1 MNTIK
6 RFAATVGTLA
16 LLVSAGACDNSNLT
30 ELNTNPNAP
39 EQVGP
44 ELLFPNGTSVAVD
57 LVRTSLE
64 LVPQGIGSTWPQYL
78 AEYQYPEISYYLFR
92 PTTADGLWNAFYIG
106 PLQDFAKALKQA
118 KDADRPNQIGP
129 ILVMRAWTYSYM
141 TGMWGNIPFTDAN
154 KADEGLITPTYDA
167 QQVVY
172 DSLLA
177 SLATAN
183 TVLTGSGTEFTFAG
197 RDPIAGYNGTPE
209 RWRRFANSLRAR
221 LGLNLSKV
229 NPARAQTE
237 VAAAIAAGGFTS
249 NTEDA
254 QINWPGNTTANA
266 NPWWAN
272 QLEGGGTRDD
282 ARFSVTFIDSLK
294 SLNDPRLPIFAR
306 PIQDPAGGFQGMPN
320 GIEAGDAGAWGT
332 KSSRLG
338 TQVFARAQPSYVMT
352 FAEYSFI
359 KAEAAERGW
368 IAGGAVAARQYYE
381 EGITASMQDWGVAA
395 AAITTYLAQ
404 PRIQYAGTGTTNPAG
419 IAQIILQKW
428 IAAFTAGF
436 ESWSE
441 WRRTGCPSL
450 TPAVEAR
457 TNPAS
462 IPRRVIYPQTEQS
475 FNNTNLQAAIT
486 AQGGQE
492 LTNRLWIDPAG
503 TSFCP

>member
-6 RFAATVGTLA
+6 RFAAASGTLA
-16 LLVSAGACDNSNLT
+16 LLVSAGACDNGKLT
-30 ELNTNPNAP
+30 DLNRNPNAP
-39 EQVGP
+39 EQVSP

-78 AEYQYPEISYYLFR
+78 SEYQYPEISYYVFR
-92 PTTADGLWNAFYIG
+92 PTTADGLWNAFYTG
-106 PLQDFAKALKQA
+106 PLQDFRKALKA
-118 KDADRPNQIGP
+118 AEDAGHSNRIGP
-129 ILVMRAWTYSYM
+129 LLVMRAWTYSYM
-141 TGMWGNIPFTDAN
+141 TGMWGDIPFTDAN
-154 KADEGLITPTYDA
+154 RADDGVITPTYDA

-177 SLATAN
+177 SLARAN
-183 TVLTGSGTEFTFAG
+183 TVLTNSGTELTFAG
-197 RDPIAGYNGTPE
+197 RDPIAGYNGDPA

-221 LGLNLSKV
+221 LGLNLSKAT
-229 NPARAQTE
+229 PARAQAE

-249 NTEDA
+249 NTDDA
-254 QINWPGNTTANA
+254 QINWPGNTTGNS

-306 PIQDPAGGFQGMPN
+306 PIQAAPNDFQGMPN
-320 GIEAGDAGAWGT
+320 GIEAGAAGAWGT
-332 KSSRLG
+332 RSSRLG
-338 TQVFARAQPSYVMT
+338 PTVFARAQPSYVMT

-368 IAGGAVAARQYYE
+368 IAGGAATARQFYE
-381 EGITASMQDWGVAA
+381 EGIRASMQDWGVAT
-395 AAITTYLAQ
+395 AAIDAYLLQ
-404 PRIQYAGTGTTNPAG
+404 PRVVYVGTGASSQAA
-419 IAQIILQKW
+419 IAQIIVQKW

-436 ESWSE
+436 EAWSE
-441 WRRTGCPSL
+441 WRRTGYPNL
-450 TPAVEAR
+450 VPAVEAR
-457 TNPAS
+457 TSPPA
-462 IPRRVIYPQTEQS
+462 IPRRVLYPQTEQS

-492 LTNRLWIDPAG
+492 LTNRVWIDRP
-503 TSFCP
+503 